1 MDVIKILE
9 MESVN
14 QDCIYLHREGPEWYA
29 YEFSAFYLNSA
40 FQVEHIEQFVDDVY
54 EVKMVRIPLGK
65 SPQEFFINKQLT
77 EYGNDMVEVK
87 CKLKYGG
94 FSIWKSR
101 FIH

>member
-1 MDVIKILE
+1 MDVIKILK

-14 QDCIYLHREGPEWYA
+14 QNCIYLHREGPEWYA

-40 FQVEHIEQFVDDVY
+40 FQVERIEQIIDDVY
-54 EVKMVRIPLGK
+54 EVRMIRIPLGK
-65 SPQEFFINKQLT
+65 SPREFFTGKEVIECGK
-77 EYGNDMVEVK
+77 DMVEVR

-101 FIH
+101 FVH